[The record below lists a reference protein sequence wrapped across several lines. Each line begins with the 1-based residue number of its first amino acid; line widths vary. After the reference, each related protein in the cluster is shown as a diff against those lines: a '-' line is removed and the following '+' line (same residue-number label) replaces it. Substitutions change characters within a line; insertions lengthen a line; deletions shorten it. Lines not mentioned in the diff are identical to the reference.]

1 MFLLILGILALIVGI
16 VFGCMNIADDE
27 KGAAIGC
34 IIGGIVLAI
43 VLIFSSCISSVPT
56 GHTGVVT
63 TFGKVEDHVFDA
75 GINFKSPWQKVVKM
89 DNRVQKNTIE
99 LMSFSSD
106 IQELSIKYT
115 VNYQID
121 KTNAMN
127 IYKTIG
133 TGYYDT
139 VIMPSVIEAI
149 KEVTAQ
155 YTAENLI
162 NLREEV
168 SSKIETLLT
177 ERLAKYNIQVVNS
190 SMEDM
195 DFSDVFTDA
204 VEAKQVAQQNALKA
218 EEEAK
223 KALVEANASAEVKK
237 VQAQA
242 NAEAA
247 KIAAEAEA
255 YQTKVKSEAEAE
267 ANKKISESLTQ
278 SIIDYEYAQ
287 NWDGKLPTYMSGD
300 NGFVPVINGQ

>member
-1 MFLLILGILALIVGI
+1 MFLLVLGVIALIVGI
-16 VFGCMNIADDE
+16 V
-27 KGAAIGC
+27 IG
-34 IIGGIVLAI
+34 VLAI
-43 VLIFSSCISSVPT
+43 KDDYPGIGTTAIVGGIILAAIFIVCSCVTSVPT

-63 TFGKVEDHVFDA
+63 TFGRVENHVFDA
-75 GINFKSPWQKVVKM
+75 GMNMKAPWQSVIKM
-89 DNRVQKNTIE
+89 DNRVQKNTID

-106 IQELSIKYT
+106 IQELTIKYT

-121 KTNAMN
+121 KKNAMN

-168 SSKIETLLT
+168 SAKIETLLT

-190 SMEDM
+190 SIEDM

-204 VEAKQVAQQNALKA
+204 VEAKQVAQQKTLQAQAEAEKA
-218 EEEAK
+218 KIDAEA
-223 KALVEANASAEVKK
+223 AAEVKRT
-237 VQAQA
+237 QAQA
-242 NAEAA
+242 DADAA
-247 KIAAEAEA
+247 KIKADADA
-255 YQTKVKSEAEAE
+255 YQTKVKADAEAE
-267 ANKKISESLTQ
+267 ANAKISASLTQ

-287 NWDGKLPTYMSGD
+287 NWDGKLPTYMAGEGSI
-300 NGFVPVINGQ
+300 PVFGMN

>member
-1 MFLLILGILALIVGI
+1 MFLLILGIVILIAGI
-16 VFGCMNIADDE
+16 VFGCIAVASDE
-27 KGAAIGC
+27 KGISIACFLGGIILAAIF
-34 IIGGIVLAI
+34 IVC
-43 VLIFSSCISSVPT
+43 SCISSVPT

-63 TFGKVEDHVFDA
+63 TFGRVEDHVLDA
-75 GINFKSPWQKVVKM
+75 GMNFKSPWQKVIKM
-89 DNRVQKNTIE
+89 DNRVQKQTVE

-106 IQELSIKYT
+106 IQEVSIKYT

-121 KTNAMN
+121 KTNAMT

-133 TGYYDT
+133 VTYYDT
-139 VIMPSVIEAI
+139 VIMPSTIEAI

-162 NLREEV
+162 NTREEV
-168 SSKIETLLT
+168 SSKIESLLT

-190 SMEDM
+190 SIEDM

-223 KALVEANASAEVKK
+223 KAIVEANAAAEVKK

-242 NAEAA
+242 DAEAG
-247 KIAAEAEA
+247 KIAADAEA
-255 YQTKVKSEAEAE
+255 YQTKVKAEAEAE

-287 NWDGKLPTYMSGD
+287 SWDGKYPIYMTGE
-300 NGFVPVINGQ
+300 GTIPVFGMSK